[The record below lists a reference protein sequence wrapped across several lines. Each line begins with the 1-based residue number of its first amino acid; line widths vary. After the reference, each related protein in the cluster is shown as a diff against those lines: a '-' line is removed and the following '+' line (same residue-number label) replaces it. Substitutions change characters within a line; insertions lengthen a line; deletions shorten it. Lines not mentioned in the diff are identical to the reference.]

1 MPRSNADAMQHA
13 SLSSA
18 GMTARTILIVQAR
31 RKFSQLDSRIRLPG
45 VTLKPSART
54 AGLMDVSSQYR
65 CPCGQAQGRAQPVRG
80 KRPAPCPPVGK
91 VSATP
96 RHKTQ
101 AAVRNAGRVST
112 SLSRVPAV
120 ASMGFQNCNCPLPP
134 PRSVRA
140 FQSGMVGFRL
150 ASQNRDR
157 IYVQGRQHKTRL
169 SARGIS

>member
-1 MPRSNADAMQHA
+1 MHRLVSHRRERPWSAGKSRLPRSNADAMQHA

-54 AGLMDVSSQYR
+54 AELMDVSSQYR

-101 AAVRNAGRVST
+101 AGGQERWTSFNVSIPRSRRGFNGLPELQLPSASAPECPSFSVRNG
-112 SLSRVPAV
+112 
-120 ASMGFQNCNCPLPP
+120 
-134 PRSVRA
+134 
-140 FQSGMVGFRL
+140 
-150 ASQNRDR
+150 
-157 IYVQGRQHKTRL
+157 RL
-169 SARGIS
+169 SAGEPKP